1 MAALGKTFEPNVTDP
16 ITWAVLPKTCKLAGD
31 STSINDP
38 SKIGTAHW
46 MVVTSPLE
54 TTIPE
59 IITGYQEY
67 RFRKD
72 GQPGLQCRTQYPQ
85 FITTDFEWATC
96 IPKSLDPSSPIRFT
110 PTLEDCPI
118 VPCTAINIE
127 LRLLSSSHWRDLHL
141 LTVKASERAQWFLT
155 NFPQHNELAETRN
168 TLFQRLRMLGVT
180 NTFPQILIAVAGL
193 QRSLIDLHAIIDYE
207 TIYRPRLRAPE
218 FKIHPLDPT
227 LMGGITESEEE
238 AFSMA
243 AMGIPFY
250 LIRPAY
256 QLVDPSMTFGQ
267 EVHFEPPSPLIVL
280 ADYDPPFTPL
290 FQGYPHRDMQRAGQR
305 LRLNWADFLA
315 PSCIITHQ
323 EYNVGE
329 SSTGPV
335 GEPSTGPVRSRVEA
349 PRISPYPQ
357 TSTQGS
363 SVSSWSRRRSAH
375 PPQTSIAPA
384 FNASKFLTP
393 ETSFFPPMVDYWK
406 QALLLITPNPSS
418 SLRATTHIGYTF
430 PDPHIFTN
438 DYNRTAYLLTWIGIR
453 FAQFFNVDRCS
464 KGCDTVTSQQ
474 WKLGLNTFQGL
485 LQPTSPPPTG
495 PNLPPPVQTQTN
507 RKKGS
512 RRDKGQYR
520 TLNTYLDELLALFK
534 HTPNVQWFGQTFP
547 VSTPDA
553 FTTSLPPSVSAE
565 IIWEV
570 TELSFRR
577 ELREVDAHLLPH
589 IWKLPTKATKRDE
602 LVRCV
607 FPLDHGVVCPAY
619 TLLEYPNNDEGL
631 LSPLLTERARA
642 IMAFRQLASS
652 RPRSPPALRETRPVN
667 TEDEVAALEKQVA
680 VFYCQIFH
688 DCFGRP
694 PIVPH
699 RLPPSARQHNAPRSY
714 NDHIQ
719 VDG

>member
-16 ITWAVLPKTCKLAGD
+16 ITWAMLPKTCKLAGD

-46 MVVTSPLE
+46 M
-54 TTIPE
+54 
-59 IITGYQEY
+59 EY
-67 RFRKD
+67 RLQKD
-72 GQPGLQCRTQYPQ
+72 GRPGLQCRTQYPQ

-96 IPKSLDPSSPIRFT
+96 IPKSLDPLSPIRFT

-127 LRLLSSSHWRDLHL
+127 LWLLSSSHWRDLHL

-250 LIRPAY
+250 LIWPAY

-315 PSCIITHQ
+315 PSRIITHQ

-335 GEPSTGPVRSRVEA
+335 GEPSTGPVRSHVEA

-375 PPQTSIAPA
+375 PPQTSTAPA

-418 SLRATTHIGYTF
+418 SLRATTHI
-430 PDPHIFTN
+430 
-438 DYNRTAYLLTWIGIR
+438 
-453 FAQFFNVDRCS
+453 
-464 KGCDTVTSQQ
+464 
-474 WKLGLNTFQGL
+474 GL

-619 TLLEYPNNDEGL
+619 TLPEYPNNDEGL

-652 RPRSPPALRETRPVN
+652 WPRSSPALRETRPVN

-680 VFYCQIFH
+680 VFYCQVFH